1 MAFSDFSGGLGA
13 GFAPAGTY
21 QSGPSDGNYPGQQ
34 SMGSASAGS
43 PNWNHSA
50 VVVCAIVIGAVALL
64 ILGVIGFRASGE
76 IVI

>member
-21 QSGPSDGNYPGQQ
+21 SAGPSDGNYPGQG
-34 SMGSASAGS
+34 MATTAGGT
-43 PNWNHSA
+43 PNVGHSA
-50 VVVCAIVIGAVALL
+50 VVVGLIIIAAIALL
-64 ILGVIGFRASGE
+64 ILGVVGFRASGE